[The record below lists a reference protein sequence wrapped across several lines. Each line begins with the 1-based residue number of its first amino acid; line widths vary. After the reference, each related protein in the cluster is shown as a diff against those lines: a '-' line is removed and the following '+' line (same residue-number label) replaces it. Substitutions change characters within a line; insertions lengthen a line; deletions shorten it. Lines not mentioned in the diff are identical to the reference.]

1 MSKIDGVA
9 VGTVKVVSRDG
20 EVQVAYRGVPGLNHS
35 RLAPVATMLAGKGN
49 GSWMMPEVGD
59 EALIAFRNGNAEE
72 PYIIGFLWNGEDQPP
87 EHDAPKRLIRSK
99 SGHSILLDDTSGSEK
114 VVVRSK
120 SGLTVTLDDAQSMI
134 QLEGG
139 GRRMVLQSGKVEFS

>member
-1 MSKIDGVA
+1 MSKVDGVA
-9 VGTVKVVSRDG
+9 LGTVKSVNRDG
-20 EVQVAYRGVPGLNHS
+20 EVQVAYRGLPGLNQS
-35 RLAPVATMLAGKGN
+35 RFAPVATMLAGKDK

-72 PYIIGFLWNGEDQPP
+72 PYIIGFLWNGQDRPP
-87 EHDAPKRLIRSK
+87 EQDVPRRLIRSK
-99 SGHSILLDDTSGSEK
+99 SGHSILLDDTAGSEK
-114 VVVRSK
+114 VVVQSK

-139 GRRMVLQSGKVEFS
+139 GRRMVMRSGKVEFS